1 MSCHSKTGLSRNA
14 GMSFIALIFL
24 MVFAAWSVA
33 AVITLM
39 SPANRVGGDE
49 RTQRQFKTLQ
59 AAIARYVSHSGGTW
73 PTGLNSLI
81 VDAERVGAC
90 RMDTDRNSPTF
101 RQLSGWCGPYI
112 DLLYVDE
119 EEGYKFDGYGT
130 ELFYDDRAHTLT
142 SYGQDRQ
149 RATADDQTYSL

>member
-1 MSCHSKTGLSRNA
+1 
-14 GMSFIALIFL
+14 MSFVALIFL

-33 AVITLM
+33 AVITLL

-49 RTQRQFKTLQ
+49 RTQKQFKMLQ
-59 AAIARYVSHSGGTW
+59 SAIANYRSHSGGNW
-73 PTGLNSLI
+73 PAGLKSLI
-81 VDAERVGAC
+81 VDAEGLGAC
-90 RMDTDRNSPTF
+90 TMDTDRTSPTF

-119 EEGYKFDGYGT
+119 KEGYKFDGFGT
-130 ELFYDDRAHTLT
+130 EMLYDDSAHTLT

-149 RATADDQTYSL
+149 QGTSDDQTYAL